1 MHLTTFTKKVFPP
14 SFNFPPLSLHFGL
27 ISQHFFCSSFQ
38 FQSQSCNRL
47 RLLLLIYFSRHPF
60 LLYIRRE
67 HKKIC
72 IALKKAQIKV
82 KRFISNFS
90 RVSLP
95 SFERVV
101 FKSIRDLITKER
113 EFILRD
119 SLSHSTSDTSNVPF
133 CTYTRC
139 RGSLS
144 LGEIFSSSASSLFHL
159 QLRDSRLKRKEGEC
173 EAQFTLHRENFFI

>member
-1 MHLTTFTKKVFPP
+1 MHLTTFTKKF
-14 SFNFPPLSLHFGL
+14 FLPLL
-27 ISQHFFCSSFQ
+27 ISLLYHFISVSFRSIFFCSSFQ

-119 SLSHSTSDTSNVPF
+119 SLS
-133 CTYTRC
+133 
-139 RGSLS
+139 LS
-144 LGEIFSSSASSLFHL
+144 LDIRHF
-159 QLRDSRLKRKEGEC
+159 
-173 EAQFTLHRENFFI
+173 